1 LSETPLLLDH
11 FDFSLPPELI
21 AQFPPAQRE
30 DARLLVLQRAG
41 GLPQCGGFADIVDH
55 FRAGDLLVLNDT
67 RVVPARLLG
76 RKMSGGR
83 IEVFL
88 VRRLCGEAE
97 EWACLTR
104 SSKPPRPGTSIDFS
118 NGLRGVV
125 LDGGEPPFRHLRFDC
140 QGDFFCKL
148 EEVGHIPLPPYI
160 RRDDTPLDRDRYQT
174 VFASNPGAVAAPTA
188 GLHFT
193 NAILDRLRQRG
204 VEIRTLTLHVGLGT
218 FLPVRSENLMEHRM
232 HSELFSIPAATA
244 EAVNRAKEEGRRIFA
259 VGTTTTRALEHAGRD
274 NGRLSAGEGITDIF
288 IYPGFSFKVVDAL
301 ITNFH
306 LPRSTLLVLVAA
318 FAGRE
323 NILEAYRLAVAE
335 NFRFFSYGDCMLI
348 V

>member
-1 LSETPLLLDH
+1 LSEIPLLLDH

-21 AQFPPAQRE
+21 AQHPPAQRE
-30 DARLLVLQRAG
+30 DARLLVLQRSSGALRSG
-41 GLPQCGGFADIVDH
+41 AFPDIIEH

-76 RKMSGGR
+76 RKESGGR

-88 VRRLCGEAE
+88 VRRLAGEAE

-104 SSKPPRPGTSIDFS
+104 SSKGVRPGTRIDFA
-118 NGLRGVV
+118 GDLHGEV
-125 LDGGEPPFRHLRFDC
+125 LAGGEPPFRHLRFHC
-140 QGDFFCKL
+140 PGDFFCKL

-160 RRDDTPLDRDRYQT
+160 RRDDTSLDRERYQT
-174 VFASNPGAVAAPTA
+174 VFASAPGAVAAPTA
-188 GLHFT
+188 GLHFPGD
-193 NAILDRLRQRG
+193 ILERLRRRG
-204 VEIRTLTLHVGLGT
+204 VEILTLTLHVGLGT
-218 FLPVRSENLMEHRM
+218 FLPVRSENLLEHRM

-244 EAVNRAKEEGRRIFA
+244 EAINRAKEEGRRVFA

-274 NGRLSAGEGITDIF
+274 SGRVAAGEGVTDIF
-288 IYPGFSFKVVDAL
+288 IYPGFSFKVIDAL

-323 NILEAYRLAVAE
+323 PVLEAYRQAVAE
-335 NFRFFSYGDCMLI
+335 SFRFFSYGDCMLI
-348 V
+348 T

>member
-1 LSETPLLLDH
+1 LLLDH

-21 AQFPPAQRE
+21 AQYPPPQRE
-30 DARLLVLQRAG
+30 DARLLVLQRASG
-41 GLPQCGGFADIVDH
+41 ALQCAAFPDIVEY

-76 RKMSGGR
+76 KKESGGR

-88 VRRLCGEAE
+88 VRRLPGEAE
-97 EWACLTR
+97 DWACLAR
-104 SSKPPRPGTSIDFS
+104 SSKPPRPGSRIDFDDD
-118 NGLRGVV
+118 LHGVV
-125 LDGGEPPFRHLRFDC
+125 LQGGEPPFRHLRFSC
-140 QGDFFCKL
+140 QGDFFHKL

-160 RRDDTPLDRDRYQT
+160 RRDDTPVDRERYQT
-174 VFASNPGAVAAPTA
+174 VFASTPGAVAAPTA

-193 NAILDRLRQRG
+193 GEILERLRLRG
-204 VEIRTLTLHVGLGT
+204 VEIRALTLHVGLGT
-218 FLPVRSENLMEHRM
+218 FLPVRSENLLEHRM
-232 HSELFSIPAATA
+232 HGELFSIPAPTA
-244 EAVNRAKEEGRRIFA
+244 DAINKAKGEGRRIFA
-259 VGTTTTRALEHAGRD
+259 IGTTTTRALEHAGRE
-274 NGRLSAGEGITDIF
+274 NGHISAGEGMTEIF
-288 IYPGFSFKVVDAL
+288 IYPGFPFKVIDAL

-323 NILEAYRLAVAE
+323 NILQAYERAVTE
-335 NFRFFSYGDCMLI
+335 KFRFFSYGDCMLI